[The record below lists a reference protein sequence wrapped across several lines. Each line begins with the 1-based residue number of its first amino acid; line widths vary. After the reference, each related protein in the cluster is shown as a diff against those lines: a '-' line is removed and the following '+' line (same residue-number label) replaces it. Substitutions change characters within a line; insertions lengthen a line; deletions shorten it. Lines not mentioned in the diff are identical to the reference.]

1 MKRLTTN
8 DTNHIFAVL
17 NLFYAED
24 NEVMVRGGGPEPDY
38 ADTTLVELIRR
49 IANTHNLTIAAE
61 DAESLGDEMYDA
73 MFDGVDTVEGVV
85 GLLHAAAVQAAE
97 MRGRLEMIEDIL
109 GGDYNLDRLR
119 ELVQADREGRCV
131 VTPCKVGQKV
141 KVDVRTWGNVWNY
154 KTVENGKFLIGE
166 IVAITKTKKQTL
178 AKIRVEHNV
187 SWKRP
192 TRRYPAS
199 AIGKTVFLTR
209 EEAALRR
216 EQDEKGGG
224 SE

>member
-119 ELVQADREGRCV
+119 ELVEADREGRCAILSAPMKPMV
-131 VTPCKVGQKV
+131 QKPNDTDVYCPRCGETLSGGWPCPEYEDYRKMCQCPNCGESIDDNKVELQ
-141 KVDVRTWGNVWNY
+141 
-154 KTVENGKFLIGE
+154 
-166 IVAITKTKKQTL
+166 
-178 AKIRVEHNV
+178 
-187 SWKRP
+187 
-192 TRRYPAS
+192 
-199 AIGKTVFLTR
+199 
-209 EEAALRR
+209 EAALKG
-216 EQDEKGGG
+216 EQNG
-224 SE
+224 

>member
-8 DTNHIFAVL
+8 DTNHILALL

-119 ELVQADREGRCV
+119 ELVEADREGRLVMLDEPRKPLIWGDDNHDSILC
-131 VTPCKVGQKV
+131 PNCKHDLMGGFQEADSCEVPMYQCPYCGQPI
-141 KVDVRTWGNVWNY
+141 DGTQ
-154 KTVENGKFLIGE
+154 
-166 IVAITKTKKQTL
+166 A
-178 AKIRVEHNV
+178 
-187 SWKRP
+187 
-192 TRRYPAS
+192 
-199 AIGKTVFLTR
+199 LTH
-209 EEAALRR
+209 EEAETAL
-216 EQDEKGGG
+216 KG
-224 SE
+224 ENHEANPV

>member
-8 DTNHIFAVL
+8 DTNHILALL

-119 ELVQADREGRCV
+119 ELVEADREGRCV
-131 VTPCKVGQKV
+131 VLPCKIGDTLNKCVNQAREFEELYTKLYAATGFTAEKLLEMFAAGYVLQKP
-141 KVDVRTWGNVWNY
+141 DY
-154 KTVENGKFLIGE
+154 S
-166 IVAITKTKKQTL
+166 KQL
-178 AKIRVEHNV
+178 AEMAN
-187 SWKRP
+187 
-192 TRRYPAS
+192 
-199 AIGKTVFLTR
+199 LT
-209 EEAALRR
+209 EAEAALR
-216 EQDEKGGG
+216 EAE
-224 SE
+224 E

>member
-1 MKRLTTN
+1 MKRLT
-8 DTNHIFAVL
+8 
-17 NLFYAED
+17 Y
-24 NEVMVRGGGPEPDY
+24 
-38 ADTTLVELIRR
+38 
-49 IANTHNLTIAAE
+49 
-61 DAESLGDEMYDA
+61 
-73 MFDGVDTVEGVV
+73 FDGGKWRLKIGDTEHSGQWVDR
-85 GLLHAAAVQAAE
+85 LAAY
-97 MRGRLEMIEDIL
+97 EDIL
-109 GGDYNLDRLR
+109 GGEYDLDRLR
-119 ELVQADREGRCV
+119 ELAQADREGRCV
-131 VTPCKVGQKV
+131 VPPCKVGQKV

-178 AKIRVEHNV
+178 VKIRVEHNV

-216 EQDEKGGG
+216 EQDG
-224 SE
+224 

>member
-119 ELVQADREGRCV
+119 ELVEADREGRLVMLDEPRKPLIWGDDNHDSILC
-131 VTPCKVGQKV
+131 PNCKHDLMGGFQEADSCEVPMYQCPYCGQPI
-141 KVDVRTWGNVWNY
+141 DGTQ
-154 KTVENGKFLIGE
+154 
-166 IVAITKTKKQTL
+166 A
-178 AKIRVEHNV
+178 
-187 SWKRP
+187 
-192 TRRYPAS
+192 
-199 AIGKTVFLTR
+199 LTH
-209 EEAALRR
+209 EEAETAL
-216 EQDEKGGG
+216 KG
-224 SE
+224 ENHEANPV

>member
-8 DTNHIFAVL
+8 DTNHILALL

-24 NEVMVRGGGPEPDY
+24 NEVMVRGGDPEPDY

-85 GLLHAAAVQAAE
+85 GLLHAAAMQAAE

-119 ELVQADREGRCV
+119 ELAEADRKGRCV
-131 VTPCKVGQKV
+131 VLPCKPSEVTVYQLRSKKHARGVGISPRHV
-141 KVDVRTWGNVWNY
+141 GSTSVWGNGHY
-154 KTVENGKFLIGE
+154 ALHHQGLDDCLDRDF
-166 IVAITKTKKQTL
+166 
-178 AKIRVEHNV
+178 
-187 SWKRP
+187 
-192 TRRYPAS
+192 
-199 AIGKTVFLTR
+199 GKTWFLSR
-209 EEAALRR
+209 EEAEAALK
-216 EQDEKGGG
+216 EAE
-224 SE
+224 E

>member
-1 MKRLTTN
+1 MKRLT
-8 DTNHIFAVL
+8 
-17 NLFYAED
+17 Y
-24 NEVMVRGGGPEPDY
+24 
-38 ADTTLVELIRR
+38 
-49 IANTHNLTIAAE
+49 
-61 DAESLGDEMYDA
+61 
-73 MFDGVDTVEGVV
+73 FDGGKWRLKIGNTEYSGEAVDRLAAYEGT
-85 GLLHAAAVQAAE
+85 GLEPEEILSAVDMAKIACALHELNAYKE
-97 MRGRLEMIEDIL
+97 L
-109 GGDYNLDRLR
+109 GPIDRLR
-119 ELVQADREGRCV
+119 ELKQADDEGRCV
-131 VTPCKVGQKV
+131 VPPCKVGQKV

-178 AKIRVEHNV
+178 VKIRVEHNV

-216 EQDEKGGG
+216 EQDGE
-224 SE
+224 

>member
-8 DTNHIFAVL
+8 DTNHILALL
-17 NLFYAED
+17 NMFYAED

-73 MFDGVDTVEGVV
+73 MFDGVDTVEGGV

-119 ELVQADREGRCV
+119 ELVEASPFRGAIYPGATVYCICEDFPRFYPKTGGWYISEETVGAVGVGRFY
-131 VTPCKVGQKV
+131 VG
-141 KVDVRTWGNVWNY
+141 DPSDDTIF
-154 KTVENGKFLIGE
+154 EE
-166 IVAITKTKKQTL
+166 S
-178 AKIRVEHNV
+178 E
-187 SWKRP
+187 
-192 TRRYPAS
+192 
-199 AIGKTVFLTR
+199 IGKTAFLTR
-209 EEAALRR
+209 EEAEAAL
-216 EQDEKGGG
+216 EEG
-224 SE
+224 